1 MLGCGTLQID
11 NRTPR
16 QNHFFPTSHTLHLD
30 TSICVA
36 NMDCVSPPHFVLRA
50 LLDQLSAQDLKDI
63 YGFVALDFPW
73 VLIELCVHA
82 MVLRSVGNSTFVPLF
97 PADVWCIELFAGKH
111 GSARVAKAFL
121 ELGCSAIAF
130 DLERTMA
137 SMEKRKSAC
146 MSVNALSYVLAA
158 KDRKAIT
165 CAKTAAC
172 SACLSQCSPYGVE
185 LYCTWGQCARRSR
198 G

>member
-1 MLGCGTLQID
+1 M
-11 NRTPR
+11 
-16 QNHFFPTSHTLHLD
+16 
-30 TSICVA
+30 
-36 NMDCVSPPHFVLRA
+36 LRA
-50 LLDQLSAQDLKDI
+50 LLDQLSAQDLKDS

-73 VLIELCVHA
+73 VLIELCVRA

-97 PADVWCIELFAGKH
+97 PAELFAGKH

-121 ELGCSAIAF
+121 ELGCSAIAL

-172 SACLSQCSPYGVE
+172 SACLSLE
-185 LYCTWGQCARRSR
+185 LYCTWGQCARHSR